1 MAIISVKEVKN
12 AIKIMIEILEKLDAI
27 YHALHDKEDNSNGK
41 THENDQQ

>member
-12 AIKIMIEILEKLDAI
+12 AIKIMVEILEKLDAI

-41 THENDQQ
+41 THEDDQQ

>member
-12 AIKIMIEILEKLDAI
+12 AIKIMMEILEKLDAI

-41 THENDQQ
+41 THEDDQR